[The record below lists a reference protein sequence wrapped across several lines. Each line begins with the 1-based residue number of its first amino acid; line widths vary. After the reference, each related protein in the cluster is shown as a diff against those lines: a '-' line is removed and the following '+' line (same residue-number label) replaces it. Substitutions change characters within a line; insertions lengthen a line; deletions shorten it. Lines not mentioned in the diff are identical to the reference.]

1 MRHRLKT
8 KRRKRRRRTRNR
20 RRKRKRNPKR
30 PSEKKGM
37 RRICWIKKKK
47 KNPFIRTSADD
58 DDGGKCR
65 LKRKK
70 TQNSCSAVHFY
81 FDSLL
86 TFFLFFF
93 KHNSSGQ
100 IFFYFAAY
108 SDFYLQ
114 IFSRFFFLFK
124 GKWGGET
131 FEHFSGTTKATRV
144 AIFKRSHSP
153 KMTIIYFC
161 FFFCPEMIGSRW
173 KENLLMSQDH
183 YNAGNYFF
191 RKRNAGRSDLFT
203 AGGQFVFDRE
213 PHLCHFISW
222 LFRWVLPHKW
232 ALLLNVCRSPE
243 NSRQLAPFNFWWHF
257 SSKFVEETFVTKTF
271 VRNETEG
278 AKWIF
283 SPFFKKKIV
292 SCRRITSFHCSK
304 GQSRQLVLSVG

>member
-144 AIFKRSHSP
+144 AIFKRSNSP
-153 KMTIIYFC
+153 KWQLYNFC
-161 FFFCPEMIGSRW
+161 FFFRPEMIGSRW
-173 KENLLMSQDH
+173 KEICWWVRIITMREIIFFEKNVMLIGLICLRLGANLCLTESLIFVILFPDYFVECCRTSGRCFWMCAGHRKTQD
-183 YNAGNYFF
+183 NWLRLIFDDIFLVNLW
-191 RKRNAGRSDLFT
+191 RKRLWPKLSCVMKR
-203 AGGQFVFDRE
+203 RE
-213 PHLCHFISW
+213 QKES
-222 LFRWVLPHKW
+222 
-232 ALLLNVCRSPE
+232 
-243 NSRQLAPFNFWWHF
+243 
-257 SSKFVEETFVTKTF
+257 
-271 VRNETEG
+271 
-278 AKWIF
+278 F
-283 SPFFKKKIV
+283 SPFF
-292 SCRRITSFHCSK
+292 
-304 GQSRQLVLSVG
+304 